1 MLYLCKYCISGLLAV
16 ELFQDEVQEVYMFPS
31 APKKTNNIC
40 VVGRLIWKDAAN
52 YADSRPSCKYRWHQ
66 QRRNLRESRKPKK
79 RYGLGPF
86 GKSGKSCPRSSV
98 LIGLI
103 SCQKLVE
110 TFHHFFA
117 EYHSLNK

>member
-1 MLYLCKYCISGLLAV
+1 MLRTTQIQGHLVSIVGTNSGGIYVSPENQKKYG
-16 ELFQDEVQEVYMFPS
+16 F
-31 APKKTNNIC
+31 
-40 VVGRLIWKDAAN
+40 
-52 YADSRPSCKYRWHQ
+52 
-66 QRRNLRESRKPKK
+66 
-79 RYGLGPF
+79 GPF